1 MEYPSTGG
9 EAIFTFSPCL
19 CLCLGFGLWPG
30 LLLIQVLLQSLL
42 PLPCLCLFLLPLFL
56 LLQSFRLHLLLLLQP
71 LFLCPCVLLLSG
83 FLLLLLLLPPLHVSL
98 CVITLTFTLTL
109 TPTLTI
115 PTPVGWTFAPL
126 LLVSFPLALCT
137 PPAIPGC
144 TIHIHL
150 LTYLL
155 WEVPCLCRIPCIL
168 RCCPPKP
175 VKQPPHLLFFPHHC
189 FFLLRIHRF
198 IVGGPFPR
206 DLMLL

>member
-19 CLCLGFGLWPG
+19 CLCLCFGLCPG
-30 LLLIQVLLQSLL
+30 LLLIQVPLQSFL
-42 PLPCLCLFLLPLFL
+42 PLLCLCLFLLPLFL

-109 TPTLTI
+109 TLTLTLTVHLTITITPHLNVIIDNPTFPITFI
-115 PTPVGWTFAPL
+115 PNHIFILILNTVVWTFTPL
-126 LLVSFPLALCT
+126 LLVSFLLALCT

-144 TIHIHL
+144 TLHIL
-150 LTYLL
+150 LL
-155 WEVPCLCRIPCIL
+155 P
-168 RCCPPKP
+168 
-175 VKQPPHLLFFPHHC
+175 
-189 FFLLRIHRF
+189 
-198 IVGGPFPR
+198 
-206 DLMLL
+206 